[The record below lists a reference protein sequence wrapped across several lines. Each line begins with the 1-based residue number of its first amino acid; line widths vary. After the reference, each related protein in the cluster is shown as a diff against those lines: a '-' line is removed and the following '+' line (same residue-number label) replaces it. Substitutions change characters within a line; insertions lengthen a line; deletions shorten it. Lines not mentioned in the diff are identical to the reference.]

1 MEEVFPSKS
10 LPPAEEL
17 QPAPAVPG
25 AVGAEEDLG
34 GAGEWWECYR
44 VPAHIHG
51 QPSSF
56 FSKLKPI
63 RKYKKS

>member
-34 GAGEWWECYR
+34 GGLENGGNVIEY
-44 VPAHIHG
+44 
-51 QPSSF
+51 
-56 FSKLKPI
+56 
-63 RKYKKS
+63 

>member
-25 AVGAEEDLG
+25 AVGAEEELG
-34 GAGEWWECYR
+34 EAWEWWECYR
-44 VPAHIHG
+44 VLAQAHAYTIYMANPPLFLRTKIH
-51 QPSSF
+51 
-56 FSKLKPI
+56 
-63 RKYKKS
+63 

>member
-34 GAGEWWECYR
+34 GGLENGGNVIEY
-44 VPAHIHG
+44 
-51 QPSSF
+51 QPIYMANPPLF
-56 FSKLKPI
+56 FQN
-63 RKYKKS
+63 